1 MEKESIFDFLDEIH
15 QSQPISLEGERE
27 TESPQFKES
36 IIPNE
41 RTAFLLFPFFIE
53 LIDQF
58 KNTLTNLRNQTR
70 IFQEK
75 FRDQEV
81 GAHINRIIMEDIKK
95 IELLQ
100 DSLLNYIKINNP
112 IIKTNTVNRLLEEE
126 LKKYQVELED
136 KKIKLFKTLEKDL
149 PETAVPDDQLRYILS
164 CVLQYVMSLMP
175 SNRSFG
181 LFTRS
186 LTLHR
191 ETGGEEALVKK
202 EGKYIEIL
210 MVYTGYKKPTVGI
223 PAHQKEGILDLALR
237 LVDEIV
243 QRNSG
248 MMKFEEDEKKGKTTI
263 SVRFPVERRKVVYYR
278 PANELSSNIRQSKTT
293 FEKLSSL
300 EEMKKRD

>member
-243 QRNSG
+243 
-248 MMKFEEDEKKGKTTI
+248 
-263 SVRFPVERRKVVYYR
+263 
-278 PANELSSNIRQSKTT
+278 
-293 FEKLSSL
+293 
-300 EEMKKRD
+300 